1 MLQFFSIFCENLD
14 GKWRNNFLK
23 KQKSFNY
30 VFEILGNK
38 KLEKNNFKQEK
49 EVISKD
55 FSEKSF
61 MLSPY
66 FYLCVNK
73 WISIN
78 TVSRLDRNQLMF

>member
-38 KLEKNNFKQEK
+38 KLEKNNFKQENERIVK
-49 EVISKD
+49 TLLKN
-55 FSEKSF
+55 
-61 MLSPY
+61 P
-66 FYLCVNK
+66 LCFHLIFICV
-73 WISIN
+73 
-78 TVSRLDRNQLMF
+78 